1 MLEAALLFWML
12 WLPWTQLTW
21 AANAVSAHSRNVQ
34 AIFLVATVT
43 SVPMAAAVSTA
54 LDGAGFLF
62 AGSVS
67 IILAM
72 GLVMLIMGHE
82 TGSAEWKSSITY
94 AIPNAAAMILFL
106 AGAAFDDTPVRVGFW
121 IAGIGI
127 IAFGTLLAAE
137 GDWVVRV
144 GHFAERHGLILI
156 IALGEI
162 IVAIAVP
169 VLDALTE
176 DQGLPKESVISL
188 VLAGTFAGLLWWG
201 YFDRP
206 QKVFE
211 SRFETLEGSD
221 RARYARDVYTYLHS
235 LIVSGVIVSAAA
247 LEEITLHPLDD
258 LHLEFRIMLLIGLG
272 MFFAGI
278 ELSALRAF
286 HVVPIE
292 RAVAMAV
299 LAALLLFG
307 GSVDGLW
314 LLGAIDLVILAAL
327 ILEARLLEHHTDTAR
342 TD

>member
-162 IVAIAVP
+162 IV
-169 VLDALTE
+169 
-176 DQGLPKESVISL
+176 
-188 VLAGTFAGLLWWG
+188 
-201 YFDRP
+201 
-206 QKVFE
+206 
-211 SRFETLEGSD
+211 
-221 RARYARDVYTYLHS
+221 
-235 LIVSGVIVSAAA
+235 SGVIVSAAA

-327 ILEARLLEHHTDTAR
+327 ILEARRLEHHTDTAR